1 MSGQAAMNPG
11 TAPVLAGGGVRWE
24 TSLLEASHEHAV
36 AAWRDCLHG
45 FAKRLPPQ
53 ERARF
58 LLALDSAVYPFQGE
72 AAQAAEGGLH
82 PKHRILGYHD
92 FFASR
97 IRPGERVID
106 LGCGVGALA
115 ASIAQRSQALVTGVD
130 WNEKN
135 LMKARALCEARKIL
149 PAPRFVEDDIT
160 TYRVEGTFD
169 VVVLSNVL
177 EHIKDRSRQLRT
189 WREWYG
195 AEKFLI
201 RVPAFDRDWRVAY
214 KKELGVE
221 WRCDDT
227 HEIEHTRGQLEH
239 ELGEAGLAIVE
250 IQCRWGEYWLEA
262 RAMPW
267 DEGTI
272 REPRQARRP
281 REYFL
286 PPGYVEQRRNVT
298 LDTQRDNGSYWSAS
312 RIAAAGKYQY
322 HVYRW
327 ARALALRHG
336 LRAVV
341 DVGCGTCAKLDAHLA
356 GVCPSTAGIDQASAL
371 RIAREQGTT
380 ARLIEADLERPA
392 LSPWRAF
399 DLVVC
404 ADVLE
409 HLLDPDPTLD
419 MIRSLAHPGT
429 FVLFSTPDRE
439 RERGRACNASPK
451 AEHVREWSAPEFA
464 RFLDSRGF
472 AVVRHR
478 MMPNTDAPF
487 APTRRE
493 EAAFRHGRANKS
505 PWACQAVLCTV
516 RSPGFQSRPSGG
528 SPQP

>member
-239 ELGEAGLAIVE
+239 ELGEAGLAISDL
-250 IQCRWGEYWLEA
+250 QCRWGEYWLVA
-262 RAMPW
+262 RPAQSDSAP
-267 DEGTI
+267 I
-272 REPRQARRP
+272 RERRDRQSQELPQLTSEEYVKLQLDRSLALKDHDPGERTRYLIRRMGEFVPASSVPRVLCVGCRNGHELDYLGEA
-281 REYFL
+281 
-286 PPGYVEQRRNVT
+286 GYTNVT
-298 LDTQRDNGSYWSAS
+298 GVDLHSTDP
-312 RIAAAGKYQY
+312 RI
-322 HVYRW
+322 
-327 ARALALRHG
+327 
-336 LRAVV
+336 VV
-341 DVGCGTCAKLDAHLA
+341 MDMHHLA
-356 GVCPSTAGIDQASAL
+356 FEDETFGAVFAAHVLEHAL
-371 RIAREQGTT
+371 EPKVAAREFWRVVRPGGYLVVEVPIGFGRRGADLWDFGSPDRVADLFPATQVLWTETGPQIGAARQRC
-380 ARLIEADLERPA
+380 ARLILRRP
-392 LSPWRAF
+392 
-399 DLVVC
+399 
-404 ADVLE
+404 E
-409 HLLDPDPTLD
+409 
-419 MIRSLAHPGT
+419 
-429 FVLFSTPDRE
+429 
-439 RERGRACNASPK
+439 
-451 AEHVREWSAPEFA
+451 
-464 RFLDSRGF
+464 
-472 AVVRHR
+472 
-478 MMPNTDAPF
+478 
-487 APTRRE
+487 
-493 EAAFRHGRANKS
+493 
-505 PWACQAVLCTV
+505 
-516 RSPGFQSRPSGG
+516 
-528 SPQP
+528 